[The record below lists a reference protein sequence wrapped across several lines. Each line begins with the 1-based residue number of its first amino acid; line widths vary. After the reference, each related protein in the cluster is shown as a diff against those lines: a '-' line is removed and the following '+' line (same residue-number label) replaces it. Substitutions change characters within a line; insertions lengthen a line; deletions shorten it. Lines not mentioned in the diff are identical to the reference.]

1 MNSERTSPGTIAST
15 TSLSISSSGSCDD
28 NDETA
33 HFYPNPHDNN
43 SLRLLQLIPVT
54 LFSEILAYLSLSE
67 GRYFCQTC
75 HYLWNISSTLE
86 SHRCCIDITKTS
98 VTTTNTGNQPQ
109 HEMRCLMYP
118 PICSNWNNVRVL
130 HLSNFATDKILF
142 TLQNQLPNLQELY
155 MNGSGG
161 GESSSD
167 GDLTDFGLLSL
178 MMTENPSHS
187 PTIGF
192 VIDRIRTAHLDVA
205 RCRNLRYIDVTE
217 CSGTSYYATIILRN
231 KLQHPDLIIRRIPK
245 WIEGHFLRNQKNGI
259 FTTSSTFY
267 ADGSFLH
274 DKESSNC
281 GYICDLWKWPSQQTF
296 PSFTTSTNDQNQ
308 QSSSTDEHEAYGT
321 SSCYINIEH
330 QPRWRHYCLDLLYP
344 GVTFIRYCG
353 DENGDESSTSSNG
366 VPMTRT
372 ANNDDLSVIVVQN
385 VDGVMLSPQSSRC
398 PIFRNAPSSKL
409 QLGLEMYRDA
419 DGNVLSANTNMDGI
433 PDMASFSVSRTRK
446 HPLQDEMDKNVTT
459 SKSNI
464 TDTALQQISYQR
476 NSSMP
481 PHHIVTAI
489 QIFEEQR
496 MKQNRNEI
504 RYGHNLYWDDDEA
517 LTEAL
522 EQVNQLYFDGPLTM
536 ESPDRFFRMIRR
548 QKNMQCT

>member
-67 GRYFCQTC
+67 GRYLCQTC

-109 HEMRCLMYP
+109 HEIRCLMYP

-245 WIEGHFLRNQKNGI
+245 WIEGHFLRNQKMGYLLPLVPSTRMDHFYMIKSPVTVVIFAIYGNGHHNRHSHPLLLVP
-259 FTTSSTFY
+259 TTRI
-267 ADGSFLH
+267 
-274 DKESSNC
+274 SN
-281 GYICDLWKWPSQQTF
+281 L
-296 PSFTTSTNDQNQ
+296 
-308 QSSSTDEHEAYGT
+308 
-321 SSCYINIEH
+321 
-330 QPRWRHYCLDLLYP
+330 
-344 GVTFIRYCG
+344 
-353 DENGDESSTSSNG
+353 
-366 VPMTRT
+366 
-372 ANNDDLSVIVVQN
+372 
-385 VDGVMLSPQSSRC
+385 
-398 PIFRNAPSSKL
+398 L
-409 QLGLEMYRDA
+409 QLM
-419 DGNVLSANTNMDGI
+419 NTK
-433 PDMASFSVSRTRK
+433 RTE
-446 HPLQDEMDKNVTT
+446 HLHVT
-459 SKSNI
+459 
-464 TDTALQQISYQR
+464 
-476 NSSMP
+476 
-481 PHHIVTAI
+481 
-489 QIFEEQR
+489 
-496 MKQNRNEI
+496 
-504 RYGHNLYWDDDEA
+504 
-517 LTEAL
+517 LT
-522 EQVNQLYFDGPLTM
+522 
-536 ESPDRFFRMIRR
+536 
-548 QKNMQCT
+548 